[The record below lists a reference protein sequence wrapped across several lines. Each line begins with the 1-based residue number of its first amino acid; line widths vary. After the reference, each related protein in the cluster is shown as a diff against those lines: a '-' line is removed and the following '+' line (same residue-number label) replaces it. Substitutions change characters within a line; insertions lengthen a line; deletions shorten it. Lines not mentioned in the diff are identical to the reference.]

1 MHNLKIIL
9 LTLFIGIS
17 NIQTNQETPIDK
29 WIQEIVDEM
38 IEMNDLEKFSEKEI
52 TSDIKVNF
60 IMVESV
66 KDIKIENGII
76 SMLVNHGT
84 GKYCTELKFKYV
96 EKDKNFYLIFDKPE
110 MKTILGTERKFINPW
125 IEKNKVCE

>member
-1 MHNLKIIL
+1 MKIIL
-9 LTLFIGIS
+9 LTFLIGIS
-17 NIQTNQETPIDK
+17 NIQINQEKPIDK

-38 IEMNDLEKFSEKEI
+38 IEMNDLGKYSEKEI
-52 TSDIKVNF
+52 PSDIKVNF

-96 EKDKNFYLIFDKPE
+96 EKDKNFYLIFDEPE

>member
-1 MHNLKIIL
+1 MKLIIL
-9 LTLFIGIS
+9 TLLIGFS
-17 NIQTNQETPIDK
+17 NIQINQEKPIDK
-29 WIQEIVDEM
+29 WVLEIVEEM
-38 IEMNDLEKFSEKEI
+38 IEMNDLEKYSEKEI
-52 TSDIKVNF
+52 SSDIKVNF

-66 KDIKIENGII
+66 KDVKIENGII

-96 EKDKNFYLIFDKPE
+96 EKNKNFYLIFDEPKL
-110 MKTILGTERKFINPW
+110 KTIFGTERKFINPW

>member
-1 MHNLKIIL
+1 MKIIL
-9 LTLFIGIS
+9 LTLLIGIS
-17 NIQTNQETPIDK
+17 NIQTNQEKPIDK
-29 WIQEIVDEM
+29 WIKEIVDEM
-38 IEMNDLEKFSEKEI
+38 IEMNDLEKYSERAI
-52 TSDIKVNF
+52 PSDIKINF

-96 EKDKNFYLIFDKPE
+96 EKDKKFYLIFDEPE
-110 MKTILGTERKFINPW
+110 TKTILGNERTFINPW
-125 IEKNKVCE
+125 IEKNKLCE

>member
-1 MHNLKIIL
+1 MKIIL
-9 LTLFIGIS
+9 LTLLIGIS
-17 NIQTNQETPIDK
+17 NIQTNQEKSIDK

-38 IEMNDLEKFSEKEI
+38 IEMNDLKKYSDKEI
-52 TSDIKVNF
+52 PSDIKVNF

-96 EKDKNFYLIFDKPE
+96 EKDKNFYLIFGE
-110 MKTILGTERKFINPW
+110 FKTEKILETERKFINPW
-125 IEKNKVCE
+125 VEKNKVCE

>member
-1 MHNLKIIL
+1 MKVIL
-9 LTLFIGIS
+9 LTLLIGIS
-17 NIQTNQETPIDK
+17 NIQTNQIKPIDN
-29 WIQEIVDEM
+29 WVQEIVNEM
-38 IEMNDLEKFSEKEI
+38 IEMNDLGKYSEKEI
-52 TSDIKVNF
+52 SSDINVNF

-96 EKDKNFYLIFDKPE
+96 EKDKNFYLIFDEPKT
-110 MKTILGTERKFINPW
+110 KTILGTERKFINPW
-125 IEKNKVCE
+125 IEKNKLCE

>member
-1 MHNLKIIL
+1 MKIIL
-9 LTLFIGIS
+9 ITLLIGIS
-17 NIQTNQETPIDK
+17 NIQTKQEKPIDK

-38 IEMNDLEKFSEKEI
+38 IEMNDLGKYSEKEI
-52 TSDIKVNF
+52 PTDVEVNF

-84 GKYCTELKFKYV
+84 GKYCTELKFKYL
-96 EKDKNFYLIFDKPE
+96 EKDKNFYLIFDEPE
-110 MKTILGTERKFINPW
+110 METILGTKKKFINPW

>member
-1 MHNLKIIL
+1 MKIIL

-17 NIQTNQETPIDK
+17 TIQINQERPIDK
-29 WIQEIVDEM
+29 WIQEIVEEM
-38 IEMNDLEKFSEKEI
+38 IEMNDLEKYSEKEI
-52 TSDIKVNF
+52 PSDIKVNF

-66 KDIKIENGII
+66 KDIQIENGII

-96 EKDKNFYLIFDKPE
+96 EKNKKFYLIFDEP
-110 MKTILGTERKFINPW
+110 ERKFINPW

>member
-1 MHNLKIIL
+1 MKIIL
-9 LTLFIGIS
+9 LTILIGIS
-17 NIQTNQETPIDK
+17 NFQINQEKPIDK
-29 WIQEIVDEM
+29 WIQAIIDQM
-38 IEMNDLEKFSEKEI
+38 TEMNDLGKYSEKEI
-52 TSDIKVNF
+52 PSDIKINV

-76 SMLVNHGT
+76 SMLVNHGI

-96 EKDKNFYLIFDKPE
+96 EKNKNFYLVFDEPE
-110 MKTILGTERKFINPW
+110 IKTILGTERKFINPW

>member
-1 MHNLKIIL
+1 MKIIL
-9 LTLFIGIS
+9 MTLLFGIL
-17 NIQTNQETPIDK
+17 NIQTNQEKPIDK
-29 WIQEIVDEM
+29 WIQEIVNEM
-38 IEMNDLEKFSEKEI
+38 IEMNDLEKYSEKEI
-52 TSDIKVNF
+52 PSDIKVNF

-76 SMLVNHGT
+76 SMLINHGT

-96 EKDKNFYLIFDKPE
+96 EKDKNFYLIFDEPE

-125 IEKNKVCE
+125 IEKNRVCE